1 MAKKLLLLVNPIAG
15 KKRVKV
21 DMLGILK
28 VFSDADFVTT
38 VHVTRRSG
46 DATDYVMESGKAYDV
61 IVACGGDGTLNEV
74 VTGALRIRYE
84 GALGFLP
91 AGTTNDFANSLG
103 IPKGLLKAAQ
113 LIAQGEARELDFGAF
128 NRLRYFIYVAAFG
141 AFTDVS
147 YSTDQKLKNVFGHAA
162 YVSEAIA
169 RLVDLRSYHVKV
181 TCDGVLYED
190 DFLFGAAANSLSLG
204 GVMKL
209 KPDQVDMADGYHEVL
224 LIRNPKT
231 ASEFAQLSAE
241 LLSGNFE
248 NKSILLFRGKQITF
262 ECDEEIPWCVD
273 GEFAGKF
280 YQAEVRNLHSR
291 LRIFFPNSEKARLP
305 EPEKTQLL
313 P

>member
-15 KKRVKV
+15 KNRVKT
-21 DMLGILK
+21 DLMGILK
-28 VFSDADFVTT
+28 IFSDADLITT
-38 VHVTRRSG
+38 VHVTRCAG
-46 DATDYVMESGKAYDV
+46 DATEQVVNSGKEYDV

-103 IPKGLLKAAQ
+103 IPKVLLKAAQ
-113 LIAQGEARELDFGAF
+113 LIAEGEAKELDFGAF
-128 NRLRYFIYVAAFG
+128 NHLRYFIYVAAFG

-169 RLVDLRSYHVKV
+169 RLVDLRKYHVKV

-209 KPDQVDMADGYHEVL
+209 KPDQVDMTDGYHEVL

-231 ASEFAQLSAE
+231 ASEFAQLSTE

-248 NKSILLFRGKQITF
+248 NKSILLFRGKKITF
-262 ECDEEIPWCVD
+262 ECDEQIPWCVD
-273 GEFAGKF
+273 GEYAGSF
-280 YQAEVRNLHSR
+280 HQAEVQNLHSR
-291 LRIFFPNSEKARLP
+291 LRIYFPNKEI
-305 EPEKTQLL
+305 
-313 P
+313 